1 MKEQKFDVKPVKIEA
16 VCDCGGIYKMNPN
29 VVLAIYPPQYSYQ
42 CNKCG
47 KTTTSTEIYPKILH
61 EKIEERNNKRTYM
74 PDDLNFTYF
83 LNRIYGSELPSSD
96 KILETFC
103 LLYSSEDNERGI
115 LVKAIKDFAEKYE
128 NLKEEYQKLSE
139 QCNALK
145 EECQNLKNKIAKQ
158 PKDWRLI

>member
-16 VCDCGGIYKMNPN
+16 VCDCGGIYEINSN
-29 VVLAIYPPQYSYQ
+29 VVLATYPPQYQYK

-47 KTTTSTEIYPKILH
+47 EITTSTEIYPKILH
-61 EKIEERNNKRTYM
+61 EKIEEINNKRTYI

-83 LNRIYGSELPSSD
+83 LNRIYGSELPSSY

-115 LVKAIKDFAEKYE
+115 LVKAIKEFTEEYE

-139 QCNALK
+139 QCNALE
-145 EECQNLKNKIAKQ
+145 EECQNLKNKISKQ

>member
-1 MKEQKFDVKPVKIEA
+1 MKEKRFDVKPIKIEA
-16 VCDCGGIYKMNPN
+16 VCDCGGVYEMNSN
-29 VVLAIYPPQYSYQ
+29 VVLTTYPPKYQYK

-47 KTTTSTEIYPKILH
+47 KITTSSEIYPKILH
-61 EKIEERNNKRTYM
+61 EKIEEKINDKRTYI

-83 LNRIYGSELPSSD
+83 LNRIYVSELPSSS

-115 LVKAIKDFAEKYE
+115 LVKAITDFAKEYE

-139 QCNALK
+139 QCNVLEK
-145 EECQNLKNKIAKQ
+145 ECKNLKIKITRQ
-158 PKDWRLI
+158 PDWRLI